1 MGGHNMATPASYKN
15 YMAQSVASMTPGEQI
30 VLLFRHASA
39 QIAKAIQ
46 CIEKKDINGAH
57 NAIVKAKNIYAYL
70 SDSLD
75 LRYEVSEN
83 LFSLYEYAQ
92 DRLTEA
98 NLKKDSAIL
107 EQVLKM
113 TRNFGEMWEQTNAA
127 ARTSR

>member
-1 MGGHNMATPASYKN
+1 MAIQTNYKN

-30 VLLFRHASA
+30 VLLFRHAA
-39 QIAKAIQ
+39 GKIAKAIQ
-46 CIEKKDINGAH
+46 CIEKKDVNGAH
-57 NAIVKAKNIYAYL
+57 NAIVSAKNIYAYL

-75 LRYEVSEN
+75 LRYEISMN

-98 NLKKDSAIL
+98 NIRKDPAIL

-113 TRNFGEMWEQTNAA
+113 TRSFCETWEQTTAA
-127 ARTSR
+127 VAKSSQ